1 MRAGRSPVLCSAIA
15 TALLVT
21 PGVVAPA
28 AAAQSEGGGAP
39 SGVVRDGSV
48 RICAGGDV
56 TLGTNLDTT
65 WTKRMSE
72 WLGRKVPAIP
82 DPRALLRPLRPLV
95 ADADV
100 VLLNVEGAIGSGP
113 VEKPKCEPGARGCF
127 ALRQP
132 SATAAALRAIVPRAE
147 VVGNLANNHA
157 RDAGEEGF
165 EHTVELLERARVHVT
180 GVDTL
185 ATPVAT
191 RRGDTV
197 AFLGFSTFTGP
208 DPRDLDA
215 VKRHVARAAERYP
228 LLIVTMH
235 LGAEGRAAQRTR
247 DTMEVYFD
255 ERRGN
260 PVAFAHAAADA
271 GAKLVVGHGPHVVRA
286 LEWRNES
293 LIAYSLGNLVTYGPF
308 SLREPLNRGAILC
321 ADLDAKRGVLAAHLR
336 PTLQRA
342 PGRLA
347 SDRSSRAVI
356 LADSLGRLDFPD
368 SGAVLLTEALVGRR
382 QRAVSRKR

>member
-1 MRAGRSPVLCSAIA
+1 
-15 TALLVT
+15 
-21 PGVVAPA
+21 
-28 AAAQSEGGGAP
+28 
-39 SGVVRDGSV
+39 VVRDSLV

-56 TLGTNLDTT
+56 TLGTNLDTA
-65 WTKRMSE
+65 WTKRMSD
-72 WLGRKVPAIP
+72 WLGRSVPAIP
-82 DPRALLRPLRPLV
+82 DADALIRPLRPLV

-132 SATAAALRAIVPRAE
+132 PATAAALRRIAPRAE
-147 VVGNLANNHA
+147 VVGNLANTHA
-157 RDAGEEGF
+157 RDAGERGF
-165 EHTVELLERARVHVT
+165 ERTVRLLERARVHVT

-185 ATPVAT
+185 ATPVVT
-191 RRGDTV
+191 RGGDTV
-197 AFLGFSTFTGP
+197 AFLGFSTSAGP

-215 VKRHVARAAERYP
+215 VARHVARAAARYP
-228 LLIVTMH
+228 LLVVTMH
-235 LGAEGRAAQRTR
+235 LGAEGRSAQRTR
-247 DTMEVYFD
+247 DTMEVYF
-255 ERRGN
+255 EEHRGN
-260 PVAFAHAAADA
+260 PVAFAHVASDA

-321 ADLDAKRGVLAAHLR
+321 ADLDAKRGVLSAHLR
-336 PTLQRA
+336 PTKQRA
-342 PGRLA
+342 PGRVSA
-347 SDRSSRAVI
+347 DRGSRAVI

-368 SGAVLLTEALVGRR
+368 SGAVLMTEALIARKPKADG
-382 QRAVSRKR
+382 RKR

>member
-1 MRAGRSPVLCSAIA
+1 
-15 TALLVT
+15 
-21 PGVVAPA
+21 
-28 AAAQSEGGGAP
+28 
-39 SGVVRDGSV
+39 VVRDSLV

-56 TLGTNLDTT
+56 TLGTNLDTA
-65 WTKRMSE
+65 WTKRMSD
-72 WLGRKVPAIP
+72 WLGRSVPAIP
-82 DPRALLRPLRPLV
+82 DADALIRPLRPLV

-132 SATAAALRAIVPRAE
+132 PATAAALRRIAPRAE

-157 RDAGEEGF
+157 RDAGERGF
-165 EHTVELLERARVHVT
+165 ERTVRLLERARVHVT

-185 ATPVAT
+185 ATPVVT
-191 RRGDTV
+191 RGGDTV
-197 AFLGFSTFTGP
+197 AFLGFSTSAGP

-215 VKRHVARAAERYP
+215 VKRHVARAAARYP
-228 LLIVTMH
+228 LLVVTMH
-235 LGAEGRAAQRTR
+235 LGAEGRTAQRTR
-247 DTMEVYFD
+247 DTMEVYFE

-260 PVAFAHAAADA
+260 PVAFAHAASDA

-293 LIAYSLGNLVTYGPF
+293 LIAYSLGNLITYGPF

-321 ADLDAKRGVLAAHLR
+321 ADLDAKRGVLSAHLR
-336 PTLQRA
+336 PTKQRA
-342 PGRLA
+342 PGRVS
-347 SDRSSRAVI
+347 SDRGSRAVI

-368 SGAVLLTEALVGRR
+368 SGAALMTEARIVRK
-382 QRAVSRKR
+382 QRADRRKQ

>member
-1 MRAGRSPVLCSAIA
+1 MSAGRATLRRSAIA

-21 PGVVAPA
+21 TGVVAPA
-28 AAAQSEGGGAP
+28 TAQSRSGSAAGA
-39 SGVVRDGSV
+39 VVRDSLV

-65 WTKRMSE
+65 WTKPMSE
-72 WLGRKVPAIP
+72 WLGRAVPAIP
-82 DPRALLRPLRPLV
+82 NADALLRPLRPLV

-113 VEKPKCEPGARGCF
+113 LEKPKCEPGARGCF

-132 SATAAALRAIVPRAE
+132 PATAAALRRVAPRAE

-157 RDAGEEGF
+157 RDAGERGF
-165 EHTVELLERARVHVT
+165 ERTVALLERARVHVT

-185 ATPVAT
+185 ATPVVT
-191 RRGDTV
+191 RGGDTV
-197 AFLGFSTFTGP
+197 AFLGFSTSTGP
-208 DPRDLDA
+208 DPRDLEA
-215 VKRHVARAAERYP
+215 VARHVARAAARYP
-228 LLIVTMH
+228 LLVVTMH
-235 LGAEGRAAQRTR
+235 LGAEGRNAQRTR
-247 DTMEVYFD
+247 DTMEVYFE

-260 PVAFAHAAADA
+260 PVAFAHVASDA

-321 ADLDAKRGVLAAHLR
+321 ADLDAKRGVLSAHLR
-336 PTLQRA
+336 PTKQRA
-342 PGRLA
+342 PGRVS
-347 SDRSSRAVI
+347 SDRGSRAVI

-368 SGAVLLTEALVGRR
+368 SGAVLLTEALI
-382 QRAVSRKR
+382 ARKQ

>member
-1 MRAGRSPVLCSAIA
+1 MSDGRARLPCSAIA
-15 TALLVT
+15 TLLLAT
-21 PGVVAPA
+21 TGVVAPA
-28 AAAQSEGGGAP
+28 AGQSRGDSAAG
-39 SGVVRDGSV
+39 GVVRDPGV

-72 WLGRKVPAIP
+72 WLGRAVPAVPKP
-82 DPRALLRPLRPLV
+82 DLLLRPLRPLV
-95 ADADV
+95 SDADL

-113 VEKPKCEPGARGCF
+113 VEKPKCAPDARGCY

-132 SATAAALRAIVPRAE
+132 PATAAALRRLAPRGE

-157 RDAGEEGF
+157 RDAGERGF
-165 EHTVELLERARVHVT
+165 ERTVALLERAHVHIT

-185 ATPVAT
+185 ATPVVT
-191 RRGDTV
+191 RGGDTV
-197 AFLGFSTFTGP
+197 AFLGFSTSTGP
-208 DPRDLDA
+208 DPRDLEA
-215 VKRHVARAAERYP
+215 VKRHVARAAARYP
-228 LLIVTMH
+228 LLVVTMH
-235 LGAEGRAAQRTR
+235 LGAEGRTAQRTR
-247 DTMEVYFD
+247 DTMEVYFE

-293 LIAYSLGNLVTYGPF
+293 LIVYSLGNLVTYGPF

-321 ADLDAKRGVLAAHLR
+321 TVLDAKRGIVAAHLR
-336 PTLQRA
+336 PTKQRA
-342 PGRLA
+342 PGRVSA
-347 SDRSSRAVI
+347 DRSSRAVI

-368 SGAVLLTEALVGRR
+368 SGAVLLTEAVVRR
-382 QRAVSRKR
+382 R